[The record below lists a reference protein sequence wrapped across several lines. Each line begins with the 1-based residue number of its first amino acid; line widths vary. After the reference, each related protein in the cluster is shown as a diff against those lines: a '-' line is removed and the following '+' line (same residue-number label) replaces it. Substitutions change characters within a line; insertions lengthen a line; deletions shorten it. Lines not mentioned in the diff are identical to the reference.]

1 MYLVHARL
9 QGPPGASLPLE
20 TRSLVR
26 SQIRDGD
33 GVEHVTV
40 HPHALPHPV
49 VGLYVRAD
57 SLAAAETRV
66 ARLCRLLLGC
76 AGFDGWSLPAVE
88 APMVVPFYESL
99 LSDPGTAGPGT
110 ADPAVDGCVQG
121 HFGPAENPST
131 PSDQQRK

>member
-1 MYLVHARL
+1 MYLIHAHL

-26 SQIRDGD
+26 SQTHDGD

-40 HPHALPHPV
+40 HPDAVPHPV

-57 SLAAAETRV
+57 SLAAAESRA

-76 AGFDGWSLPAVE
+76 ARFDGWSLPVVE
-88 APMVVPFYESL
+88 APLVAPFYASRW
-99 LSDPGTAGPGT
+99 SDWGPAG
-110 ADPAVDGCVQG
+110 PAVDGCGQG